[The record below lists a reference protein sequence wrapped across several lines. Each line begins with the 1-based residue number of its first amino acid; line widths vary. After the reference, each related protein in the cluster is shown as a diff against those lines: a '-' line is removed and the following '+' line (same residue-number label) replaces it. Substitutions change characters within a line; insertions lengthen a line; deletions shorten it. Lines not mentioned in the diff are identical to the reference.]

1 MSELEEKRR
10 VGGLDKIWG
19 RSCTRE
25 KGKWR
30 VAHFSGIIINRVPH
44 FSRFL
49 REVGP
54 FRGDETP
61 LPQGFCGIR
70 CPSRLPSFESLD
82 TRGNLRKAGA
92 RTVSPGSATA
102 VDKWPEPGWSARKLD
117 P

>member
-1 MSELEEKRR
+1 MSGLGGNAR
-10 VGGLDKIWG
+10 VGGLDKIG
-19 RSCTRE
+19 SASGPEE

-61 LPQGFCGIR
+61 LPQGFCGI
-70 CPSRLPSFESLD
+70 
-82 TRGNLRKAGA
+82 
-92 RTVSPGSATA
+92 
-102 VDKWPEPGWSARKLD
+102 
-117 P
+117 